1 MNHCNFLLLACQM
14 ILIDL
19 TIAEGIQLSDL
30 VPKKEIIEL
39 DEKDPNTE
47 FIKQL
52 ELPFNIVYIL
62 VGLPLMVLGFRYLKL
77 AITVVGLVGGNL
89 ASFMILT
96 LAWPEWPMEGH
107 AIVIGVLCGC
117 ALTGCW
123 LAIFQW
129 VFPKFAKIFKGM
141 VTGAIFGMQFY
152 GILIGIIGV
161 SFFFIKKRN
170 HCLLYTCL
178 L

>member
-1 MNHCNFLLLACQM
+1 M

-123 LAIFQW
+123 LAIF
-129 VFPKFAKIFKGM
+129 
-141 VTGAIFGMQFY
+141 
-152 GILIGIIGV
+152 
-161 SFFFIKKRN
+161 
-170 HCLLYTCL
+170 
-178 L
+178 